1 MIASRLSPARLNGT
15 LENELRTLEASFG
28 CLIVAYQYEAALA
41 DLSPSDYARVQR
53 LERDLGISLV
63 AYEPI
68 SRYKMAQPSAQQLA
82 QIHALERELDLVLV
96 AYHHEQA
103 PPPEPAITSP
113 DTPLAQLA
121 EDQYERLHQIEEQTG
136 LVLMAYSAG
145 SAGAGNGSGA
155 SRPGAASPSGTANG
169 SA

>member
-41 DLSPSDYARVQR
+41 DLSPSDYDQVQR

-68 SRYKMAQPSAQQLA
+68 SHYEIAQPSAQQLER
-82 QIHALERELDLVLV
+82 IHALERELDLVLV
-96 AYHHEQA
+96 AYRHEQA
-103 PPPEPAITSP
+103 PRPEPVTTSP
-113 DTPLAQLA
+113 ETQLAQLA

-136 LVLMAYSAG
+136 LVLMAY
-145 SAGAGNGSGA
+145 
-155 SRPGAASPSGTANG
+155 AA
-169 SA
+169 